1 MRVLRLLAVVV
12 VVLGPGI
19 VQASASPH
27 ESARREARP
36 ATARSVGFLGGLG
49 HLFTGFFE
57 KAGCGIDP
65 LGHCMVSTPTA
76 DAGCRIDPL
85 GGCLPDH

>member
-36 ATARSVGFLGGLG
+36 VATRSVGFLERLG
-49 HLFTGFFE
+49 HVFTGLWTKAGCTIDPLGHCASSTVSTE
-57 KAGCGIDP
+57 AGCGIDP
-65 LGHCMVSTPTA
+65 LGHCAP
-76 DAGCRIDPL
+76 G
-85 GGCLPDH
+85 H